1 MLIIFDKYNGHISIV
16 VNKLLDKSIKTRLDK
31 TGVNKPWGI
40 EVILLY
46 CKYKDWRLD
55 IEENELLLRV
65 AIKLLF
71 NLRVDNFAKQAIL
84 FVNTVIWLFDKSSDV
99 KMLEYEH

>member
-1 MLIIFDKYNGHISIV
+1 M
-16 VNKLLDKSIKTRLDK
+16 
-31 TGVNKPWGI
+31 
-40 EVILLY
+40 
-46 CKYKDWRLD
+46 LD

-84 FVNTVIWLFDKSSDV
+84 FVNTVI
-99 KMLEYEH
+99 